1 MGGLSIALSALCLGL
16 LWGLLRQRQKTK
28 KLYRQMETF
37 LDGQKA
43 PLEISLGE
51 SPSAR
56 LQNAAARE
64 DDVTVLDDRESQT
77 SRNGSSMRRIV
88 FFFCL
93 SIGMLLLTVL
103 LLCGSIL
110 RQIRG
115 ETRTVGT
122 LRAVGCDERSLTQ
135 LFFRQIPETAGLAWL
150 LVVGLYLFSA
160 WGYLQYNWWEI
171 RINAITSIF
180 TALLLTELCYLV
192 IRRKVKKMLE
202 GSIVESIR
210 EE

>member
-1 MGGLSIALSALCLGL
+1 MGGLSIGLSAFCLGL

-51 SPSAR
+51 CASAR

-88 FFFCL
+88 FFCL

-135 LFFRQIPETAGLAWL
+135 LFFRQQRA
-150 LVVGLYLFSA
+150 VRNNRSLYHSDFLSFCS
-160 WGYLQYNWWEI
+160 
-171 RINAITSIF
+171 
-180 TALLLTELCYLV
+180 
-192 IRRKVKKMLE
+192 
-202 GSIVESIR
+202 
-210 EE
+210 